1 MKHRLQIFLILGG
14 NQMFFPKRKQLLNE
28 IETLKKEN
36 TVLRHQIKES
46 RKLSKQWENFLSYDG
61 TRQGDTVDE
70 N

>member
-1 MKHRLQIFLILGG
+1 
-14 NQMFFPKRKQLLNE
+14 MFFPKRKQLLNE